1 MDSYNSGRPTIDE
14 DKKPTEFTSL
24 EDSLAE
30 QEERAAAEQVFETE
44 IQEES
49 DALEDPRDQENW
61 GVKGFVKELG
71 SIVSGGIQDTASSIS
86 TFPERTI
93 DAISGEMQREKE
105 EKGYYQP
112 EFDPLGGG
120 GNPIITK
127 TWWGKLARGVVHFG
141 TLAGATV
148 LAAKGAAVA
157 GIPLAGT
164 AATKLLGAPSLIRAA
179 GIGAISDL
187 VSKESD
193 GHNALGSMR
202 DHYGWVDTPLSTKA
216 VSYTHLTLPTKA

>member
-1 MDSYNSGRPTIDE
+1 MDSYNSGRPIDD

-30 QEERAAAEQVFETE
+30 QEERAAAEQTFDTQL
-44 IQEES
+44 QEES

-71 SIVSGGIQDTASSIS
+71 SIVSGGIQDTASSIT
-86 TFPERTI
+86 TFPERTM

-148 LAAKGAAVA
+148 LGAKGLAVA
-157 GIPLAGT
+157 GVPLVGT
-164 AATKLLGAPSLIRAA
+164 AATKLL
-179 GIGAISDL
+179 
-187 VSKESD
+187 
-193 GHNALGSMR
+193 
-202 DHYGWVDTPLSTKA
+202 
-216 VSYTHLTLPTKA
+216 